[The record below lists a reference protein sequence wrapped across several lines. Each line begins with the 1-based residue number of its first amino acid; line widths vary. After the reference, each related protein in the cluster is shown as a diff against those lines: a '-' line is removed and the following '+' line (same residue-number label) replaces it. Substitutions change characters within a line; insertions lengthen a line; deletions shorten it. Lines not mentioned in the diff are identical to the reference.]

1 MAPIFR
7 LSPGSPLA
15 AAVSE
20 DWGLLPVRV
29 PAGWSVVYN
38 ELSARRLPDG
48 SVEAN
53 DSEDLYWART
63 TTPRDVGVDVGWY
76 GGQGFRVVVL
86 DPDWEHEG
94 ASFTTDDLEALV
106 CTLEAWMHRIAV
118 RGELPQRAA

>member
-15 AAVSE
+15 AAVAE
-20 DWGLLPVRV
+20 DWGLLPLRV

-63 TTPRDVGVDVGWY
+63 ATPRDIGVDVGWY
-76 GGQGFRVVVL
+76 GGQGFRVVLL
-86 DPDWEHEG
+86 DPGWESVR
-94 ASFTTDDLEALV
+94 ASFTTVDLEALIS
-106 CTLEAWMHRIAV
+106 TLEDWMLRIAV
-118 RGELPQRAA
+118 RGELP